1 MEEKKILGKA
11 FLCRA
16 GQPPSP
22 PLPGAN
28 VPGFGKTQQATL
40 PFTEEACATVFTRAL
55 VRTAAP
61 GVALR
66 ENTLECSRDT
76 SRG

>member
-16 GQPPSP
+16 GRPPSP

-28 VPGFGKTQQATL
+28 VSDFGKTQQATL
-40 PFTEEACATVFTRAL
+40 LFTEEACASVFTRAL
-55 VRTAAP
+55 ARTAGP
-61 GVALR
+61 GAALR